1 MRSRKGKE
9 RTFGSELRRLRRSH
23 PDNVTL
29 AHTAKEIGCTVSM
42 MSAIENG
49 HRNPPSPLAIRK
61 LMVYLN
67 VPERSEDM
75 IRLATEFRGTV
86 EFKLE
91 PQRDAVKEMLLTL
104 KRKSDD
110 NTLTSDEVEQIRL
123 ILKGR
128 ESE

>member
-1 MRSRKGKE
+1 
-9 RTFGSELRRLRRSH
+9 
-23 PDNVTL
+23 
-29 AHTAKEIGCTVSM
+29 
-42 MSAIENG
+42 
-49 HRNPPSPLAIRK
+49 
-61 LMVYLN
+61 MVYLN